1 MDLYGFNSAPTVI
14 ENHTVTGSRSGRG
27 NIAIRDQRSRFMR
40 RSTFTSAPITPRR
53 CHDATVLCW
62 GVLPYP
68 FKTTL
73 SFSIGFFLESPH
85 HSFSQRSRPYPD
97 HRSACTLHAFTV
109 PQLRIREPATPHD
122 RELGSRGMIA
132 FSLPPLFF
140 SFLHHVA
147 AVDNSLQQLRVRVQL
162 RIFINSSSII
172 FLKDLVLLVGFSSC
186 PVFVCATIR
195 VVVLVFSSNVPA
207 IGLARLVFVQGL
219 QTCRVSDF
227 CFFCQ
232 FGIASHRFL
241 SCSGPRNCRFPSSAV
256 FRGRAYPVFDNTS
269 QHRRDVIF
277 LYPYI
282 LRYVAPGMTHWNF
295 VSVFCFS
302 FSCST

>member
-1 MDLYGFNSAPTVI
+1 MPLPS
-14 ENHTVTGSRSGRG
+14 SK
-27 NIAIRDQRSRFMR
+27 
-40 RSTFTSAPITPRR
+40 ITPPPVRTLGGTTSPFETNDR
-53 CHDATVLCW
+53 VLSDYRPSPALLSLPAGATTPPSCAW

-207 IGLARLVFVQGL
+207 IGLAP
-219 QTCRVSDF
+219 VS
-227 CFFCQ
+227 
-232 FGIASHRFL
+232 
-241 SCSGPRNCRFPSSAV
+241 
-256 FRGRAYPVFDNTS
+256 Y
-269 QHRRDVIF
+269 
-277 LYPYI
+277 
-282 LRYVAPGMTHWNF
+282 THLTLPTNRE
-295 VSVFCFS
+295 V
-302 FSCST
+302 